1 MSAVAEMGGLP
12 GQSAASIRR
21 EGWLRRL
28 PLLPAFIYVILI
40 TQIPFALTVYYSF
53 FSWNLLKDNSF
64 KFAGLEN
71 YARLLT
77 DESFRTA
84 LLNTVVLTVSVIA
97 LSVIIGLGVATLL
110 NSEVFGKG
118 IMRTLMIAPFL
129 IMPTAGALIWKDT
142 LLNPLFGLLPYVLS
156 PLGLGRVDW
165 VNQYPMQS
173 VVVVEVWRWTPFMML
188 IILAGL
194 QSQNPEVL
202 EAARVDGASALQAF
216 RRITLPLVR
225 PFIELGALLGSLF
238 VVQTF
243 DSIFMLTHGGPGE
256 AGGGPAMSANAMRSN
271 PVGGFPASK
280 VLWTIVGWL
289 VVFIFFFPVL
299 WMWLEAFKTE
309 PQAASSPP
317 TIFFVPTLLEFQEVM
332 SGDFPPFFINSAIA
346 SLGSTLLVLIFGL
359 PAAYALAI
367 RPIKRT
373 QDVLFFFISTRF
385 LPFAASLVPLY
396 LLARDL
402 HLLDNIFALTLI
414 YTTIN
419 LPLGVW
425 LLRSF
430 LLEIPHDLFEA
441 ARVDGASFLTE
452 LVRIVIPLIAPGI
465 AATSLICLIFSWNE
479 FFYAVNFTSSTAATA
494 PVFLVGFI
502 SGRGLFYAKLAA
514 AATLASLPV
523 LLAGWIAQK
532 QLIRGLTLGAVK

>member
-1 MSAVAEMGGLP
+1 
-12 GQSAASIRR
+12 
-21 EGWLRRL
+21 
-28 PLLPAFIYVILI
+28 
-40 TQIPFALTVYYSF
+40 
-53 FSWNLLKDNSF
+53 
-64 KFAGLEN
+64 
-71 YARLLT
+71 
-77 DESFRTA
+77 
-84 LLNTVVLTVSVIA
+84 
-97 LSVIIGLGVATLL
+97 
-110 NSEVFGKG
+110 
-118 IMRTLMIAPFL
+118 
-129 IMPTAGALIWKDT
+129 
-142 LLNPLFGLLPYVLS
+142 
-156 PLGLGRVDW
+156 
-165 VNQYPMQS
+165 
-173 VVVVEVWRWTPFMML
+173 
-188 IILAGL
+188 
-194 QSQNPEVL
+194 
-202 EAARVDGASALQAF
+202 
-216 RRITLPLVR
+216 
-225 PFIELGALLGSLF
+225 
-238 VVQTF
+238 
-243 DSIFMLTHGGPGE
+243 
-256 AGGGPAMSANAMRSN
+256 MSANAMRSSN
-271 PVGGFPASK
+271 PVGGFPTSK

-289 VVFIFFFPVL
+289 VVFLFFFPVL

-346 SLGSTLLVLIFGL
+346 SLGSTLLVLVFGL

-441 ARVDGASFLTE
+441 ARVDGASFITE

>member
-1 MSAVAEMGGLP
+1 
-12 GQSAASIRR
+12 
-21 EGWLRRL
+21 
-28 PLLPAFIYVILI
+28 
-40 TQIPFALTVYYSF
+40 
-53 FSWNLLKDNSF
+53 
-64 KFAGLEN
+64 
-71 YARLLT
+71 
-77 DESFRTA
+77 
-84 LLNTVVLTVSVIA
+84 
-97 LSVIIGLGVATLL
+97 
-110 NSEVFGKG
+110 
-118 IMRTLMIAPFL
+118 
-129 IMPTAGALIWKDT
+129 
-142 LLNPLFGLLPYVLS
+142 
-156 PLGLGRVDW
+156 
-165 VNQYPMQS
+165 
-173 VVVVEVWRWTPFMML
+173 
-188 IILAGL
+188 
-194 QSQNPEVL
+194 
-202 EAARVDGASALQAF
+202 
-216 RRITLPLVR
+216 
-225 PFIELGALLGSLF
+225 
-238 VVQTF
+238 
-243 DSIFMLTHGGPGE
+243 
-256 AGGGPAMSANAMRSN
+256 MSANAMRAN
-271 PVGGFPASK
+271 AMPTGGFPISK
-280 VLWTIVGWL
+280 VIWTVVGWL
-289 VVFIFFFPVL
+289 VVFVFFFPVL

-346 SLGSTLLVLIFGL
+346 SLGSTFLVLVLGL

-367 RPIKRT
+367 RPVKRT

-452 LVRIVIPLIAPGI
+452 IVRIVVPLIAPGI

-479 FFYAVNFTSSTAATA
+479 FFYAVNFTSSTAAMA

-532 QLIRGLTLGAVK
+532 QLIRGLTMGAVK

>member
-1 MSAVAEMGGLP
+1 
-12 GQSAASIRR
+12 
-21 EGWLRRL
+21 
-28 PLLPAFIYVILI
+28 
-40 TQIPFALTVYYSF
+40 
-53 FSWNLLKDNSF
+53 
-64 KFAGLEN
+64 
-71 YARLLT
+71 
-77 DESFRTA
+77 
-84 LLNTVVLTVSVIA
+84 
-97 LSVIIGLGVATLL
+97 
-110 NSEVFGKG
+110 
-118 IMRTLMIAPFL
+118 
-129 IMPTAGALIWKDT
+129 
-142 LLNPLFGLLPYVLS
+142 
-156 PLGLGRVDW
+156 
-165 VNQYPMQS
+165 
-173 VVVVEVWRWTPFMML
+173 
-188 IILAGL
+188 
-194 QSQNPEVL
+194 
-202 EAARVDGASALQAF
+202 
-216 RRITLPLVR
+216 
-225 PFIELGALLGSLF
+225 
-238 VVQTF
+238 
-243 DSIFMLTHGGPGE
+243 
-256 AGGGPAMSANAMRSN
+256 MSANAIRAN
-271 PVGGFPASK
+271 PTGGFPASK

-289 VVFIFFFPVL
+289 VVLVFFFPVL

-346 SLGSTLLVLIFGL
+346 SLGSTLLVLVLGL

-367 RPIKRT
+367 RPVKRT

-452 LVRIVIPLIAPGI
+452 LVRIVVPLIAPGI

-523 LLAGWIAQK
+523 LLAGWVAQK
-532 QLIRGLTLGAVK
+532 QLIRGLTMGAVK

>member
-1 MSAVAEMGGLP
+1 
-12 GQSAASIRR
+12 
-21 EGWLRRL
+21 
-28 PLLPAFIYVILI
+28 
-40 TQIPFALTVYYSF
+40 
-53 FSWNLLKDNSF
+53 
-64 KFAGLEN
+64 
-71 YARLLT
+71 
-77 DESFRTA
+77 
-84 LLNTVVLTVSVIA
+84 
-97 LSVIIGLGVATLL
+97 
-110 NSEVFGKG
+110 
-118 IMRTLMIAPFL
+118 
-129 IMPTAGALIWKDT
+129 
-142 LLNPLFGLLPYVLS
+142 
-156 PLGLGRVDW
+156 
-165 VNQYPMQS
+165 
-173 VVVVEVWRWTPFMML
+173 
-188 IILAGL
+188 
-194 QSQNPEVL
+194 
-202 EAARVDGASALQAF
+202 
-216 RRITLPLVR
+216 
-225 PFIELGALLGSLF
+225 
-238 VVQTF
+238 
-243 DSIFMLTHGGPGE
+243 
-256 AGGGPAMSANAMRSN
+256 MSANAMRAN
-271 PVGGFPASK
+271 PIGGFPTSK
-280 VLWTIVGWL
+280 ALWTVVGWL

-317 TIFFVPTLLEFQEVM
+317 TIFFVPTLEEFQEVM

-346 SLGSTLLVLIFGL
+346 SLGSTLLVLVFGL
-359 PAAYALAI
+359 PAAYALSI
-367 RPIKRT
+367 RPVKRT

-441 ARVDGASFLTE
+441 ARVDGASFFTE
-452 LVRIVIPLIAPGI
+452 LLRIVVPLIAPGM